1 MMAFETELSKTTTS
15 LAKSFY
21 ETNGFVVL
29 RNAIPKSL
37 IDNTHQALLRAIE
50 SNTISNATRDLH
62 ILPNGEASSAHN
74 LTKYIPEYNSLIELR
89 NIRELIELIYGEL
102 STTLFNSSYFAK
114 PKLVGLETK
123 AHQDNAFFCMS
134 PAEVATCWLPLT
146 YANKKNGTLYYL
158 PGSHNLG
165 DLPHEPEGNLG
176 ASMCLSA
183 KTIKDVLLKYQKT
196 YIELEAGD
204 CVIHNA
210 LVIHGSDENKSNFDR
225 NAFNF
230 SIGSI
235 RAERDEDLFNKYQ
248 KNLSD
253 FLKRKKQ

>member
-1 MMAFETELSKTTTS
+1 MTFETELSRTTTS
-15 LAKSFY
+15 LAKRIY

-50 SNTISNATRDLH
+50 SNTISNTTRDLH
-62 ILPNGEASSAHN
+62 ILPNGEVSSAHN
-74 LTKYIPEYNSLIELR
+74 LTKYIPEYNSLIELK
-89 NIRELIELIYGEL
+89 NIRGLIELIYGEL

-146 YANKKNGTLYYL
+146 YANKRNGALYYF

-176 ASMCLSA
+176 ASMCLSDAAA
-183 KTIKDVLLKYQKT
+183 KDTLLKQPKV
-196 YIELEAGD
+196 YIEIEAGD

-230 SIGSI
+230 SIGSAKAK
-235 RAERDEDLFNKYQ
+235 RNEDLFSKYQ
-248 KNLSD
+248 KNLLD
-253 FLKRKKQ
+253 FLRRKKQ